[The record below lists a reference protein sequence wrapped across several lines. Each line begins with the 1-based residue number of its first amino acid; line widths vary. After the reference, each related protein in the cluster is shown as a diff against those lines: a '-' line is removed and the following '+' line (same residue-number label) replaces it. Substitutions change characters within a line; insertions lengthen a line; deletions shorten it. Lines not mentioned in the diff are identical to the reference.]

1 MCLVNKNH
9 VLEVICKSGMWV
21 VILILFPFSREAF
34 IPNHFL
40 AIKTMENVK
49 VTFFLGMFYSLE
61 LKSWINNN

>member
-1 MCLVNKNH
+1 
-9 VLEVICKSGMWV
+9 MWV